1 MVRRLN
7 SAQSGFRTLMP
18 KTMSALAD
26 TANPPPNLISID
38 KRWDRPEFWLAIA
51 DALSPYTDRNLL
63 AAVDLGRNAAGNIEH
78 LPADQSVNRVIL
90 VRTFWI
96 GALVTFTC
104 ACIGFPY
111 ALIAASLIGWKR
123 DLMLGCR
130 TAAALDVAS
139 RPHGC
144 LVHPAAGA
152 GPHQRSCCSGSV
164 WSSAPL
170 PLIFNRTGVIIA
182 MTHVLLPFMVL
193 PIYSVLI
200 TIPKNLMPAAASLG
214 APPLRAFL
222 RVLMPL
228 SLRGVA
234 SGGLLVFISAIGYY
248 ITPALIGGPGDQMI
262 SSIIAFYATG
272 TANWGM
278 AGALG
283 VVLLVA
289 TPAALQRLCA
299 ALRRRAREALT
310 MPMKSPKITFA
321 TLTILFLVAPLIA
334 ILPLAFTS
342 SVILTYPM
350 PSWSLRWFDELFF
363 ADAWRRAII
372 NSLIIGTGTTLLAT
386 VLGTAASLGLRNRL
400 LFFRGSMRTLF
411 LLPMVVPAVV
421 LGVGMQVLLAG
432 FGLTNSYAGVIIAH
446 TVVAVPFVVV
456 SVTGALAGID
466 YRVELAAE
474 SVNGG
479 VKVGHWAAQ
488 K

>member
-1 MVRRLN
+1 MNADSSRAGQSLLLLAPLLLFLCVFFAWPLFSMMSQAVSDPAVLRLLPRSARVLADWDRKSPPTIPMQVALTEDLKAVTDDQALGDMVRRLN

-38 KRWDRPEFWLAIA
+38 KRWDRPVFWLAIA
-51 DALSPYTDRNLL
+51 DSLSPYTDRNLL

-78 LPADQSVNRVIL
+78 LPPDQSVNRVIL

-96 GALVTFTC
+96 GAFVTFTC

-123 DLMLGCR
+123 DLMLAAVLLPLWTSLLVR
-130 TAAALDVAS
+130 TAAWFILLQE
-139 RPHGC
+139 RGLINNMLQWLG
-144 LVHPAAGA
+144 LV
-152 GPHQRSCCSGSV
+152 
-164 WSSAPL
+164 SAPL
-170 PLIFNRTGVIIA
+170 PLIFNRTGVIIT

-214 APPLRAFL
+214 APPWRAFL

-289 TPAALQRLCA
+289 T
-299 ALRRRAREALT
+299 
-310 MPMKSPKITFA
+310 
-321 TLTILFLVAPLIA
+321 
-334 ILPLAFTS
+334 
-342 SVILTYPM
+342 
-350 PSWSLRWFDELFF
+350 
-363 ADAWRRAII
+363 
-372 NSLIIGTGTTLLAT
+372 LLLYI
-386 VLGTAASLGLRNRL
+386 V
-400 LFFRGSMRTLF
+400 
-411 LLPMVVPAVV
+411 
-421 LGVGMQVLLAG
+421 
-432 FGLTNSYAGVIIAH
+432 YAGLSADG
-446 TVVAVPFVVV
+446 P
-456 SVTGALAGID
+456 G
-466 YRVELAAE
+466 RR
-474 SVNGG
+474 
-479 VKVGHWAAQ
+479 
-488 K
+488 